1 MKKNHSK
8 ELFSNK
14 SGMLEKKTSNLVIN
28 TQLHNAFDSRWAEI
42 KIEGKNINSRSN
54 HISVVFGKSL
64 FVHGGYDVDKGI
76 AGDFYEMDLS
86 EDCLEF
92 VWKKMDNSCEGKQ
105 IKLKSHTG
113 VTFKENLILF
123 GGEKATGLS
132 NNIVYIYDFVTKNWR
147 SIVPQIDVPKVDS
160 HCAVVIDSKM
170 FIYGGYV
177 SDKAEYLTDI
187 YAFDLQNQTW
197 ELYFK
202 G

>member
-1 MKKNHSK
+1 M
-8 ELFSNK
+8 
-14 SGMLEKKTSNLVIN
+14 MLEKKTSNLVIN

-54 HISVVFGKSL
+54 HISVIFGKSL

-92 VWKKMDNSCEGKQ
+92 VWKKMNNSCEGKQ

-147 SIVPQIDVPKVDS
+147 SIVPQIDIPKVDS
-160 HCAVVIDSKM
+160 HCAVVIDSKI

>member
-54 HISVVFGKSL
+54 HISVIFGKSL

-92 VWKKMDNSCEGKQ
+92 VWKKMNNSCEGKQ

-147 SIVPQIDVPKVDS
+147 SIVPQIDIPKVDS
-160 HCAVVIDSKM
+160 HCAVVIDSKI

>member
-54 HISVVFGKSL
+54 HISVIFGKSL

-92 VWKKMDNSCEGKQ
+92 VWKKMNNSCEGKQ

>member
-54 HISVVFGKSL
+54 HISVIFGKSL

-92 VWKKMDNSCEGKQ
+92 VWKKMNNSCEGKQ

-147 SIVPQIDVPKVDS
+147 SIVPQIDIPKVDS
-160 HCAVVIDSKM
+160 HCAVVSDSKI
-170 FIYGGYV
+170 FICGVYV

>member
-54 HISVVFGKSL
+54 HISVIFGKSL

-92 VWKKMDNSCEGKQ
+92 VWKKMNNSCEGKQ

-147 SIVPQIDVPKVDS
+147 SIVPQIDIPKVDS